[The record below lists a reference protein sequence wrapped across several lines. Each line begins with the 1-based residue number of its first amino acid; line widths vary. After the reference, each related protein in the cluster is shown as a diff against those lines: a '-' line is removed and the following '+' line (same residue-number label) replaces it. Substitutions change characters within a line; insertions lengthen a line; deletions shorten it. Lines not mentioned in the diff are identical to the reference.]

1 MTYPARIVS
10 LGFVLAWCLL
20 TPAAWAG
27 DAFFAATGTWS
38 AELPEDEAA
47 AKEAAEKLDPLV
59 AAEAATK
66 DMMAKFEEAGKTPSA
81 VIFLDR
87 VKKSRFHGG
96 KDVGDKVKE
105 LAGGAATFGH
115 GGCGTYGVTM
125 SDVKD
130 ETPTF
135 MVIGLAG
142 EGLDVQGYLSE
153 GKVNYTYLKKET
165 REKAEAGDAEAQKK
179 VADEQA
185 LREACFTK
193 GKALG
198 EAIVPPDKPGFVMLL
213 GALHNNWHVTFTEGF
228 VESFGTETPLVGGV
242 GKWDDYVYKDGES
255 ARGQMAII
263 IQGNLK
269 IAAAGK
275 APKDSNDT
283 HKKALMQSE
292 MAQIHKKTEELL
304 GDTEPEALLT
314 FCCVTRMRNPKLDPA
329 DKLKDLRTLWGQDVA
344 IFGGFCGGEI
354 GWDLDGKMTA
364 GGDHLTVMAI
374 AGDDQ

>member
-1 MTYPARIVS
+1 MTYPGRIVS
-10 LGFVLAWCLL
+10 LGFVFALCLL
-20 TPAAWAG
+20 PPAAWAG

-38 AELPEDEAA
+38 TELPEDEGA
-47 AKEAAEKLDPLV
+47 AKEASKALDPVV

-66 DMMAKFEEAGKTPSA
+66 DMMAKFEAAGKTPSA

-87 VKKSRFHGG
+87 VKESRFHGG

-105 LAGGAATFGH
+105 IAGGAATFGH

-130 ETPTF
+130 KTPTF

-153 GKVNYTYLKKET
+153 GKINYTYLSKDIRK
-165 REKAEAGDAEAQKK
+165 KAEAGDAEAQKK
-179 VADEQA
+179 VEDEKA
-185 LREACFTK
+185 LREACFSK

-198 EAIVPPDKPGFVMLL
+198 EAIVPPGKSGFVMLL
-213 GALHNNWHVTFTEGF
+213 GAMHNNWHVTFTEGF

-255 ARGQMAII
+255 ARGQMAIV

-269 IAAAGK
+269 IAAAGVNG
-275 APKDSNDT
+275 ANT
-283 HKKALMQSE
+283 WKKQILQSE
-292 MAQIHKKTEELL
+292 MAQIHKKVDETL
-304 GDTEPEALLT
+304 GETQPEALLT
-314 FCCVTRMRNPKLDPA
+314 FCCVTRMRNPKLNPA

-354 GWDLDGKMTA
+354 GWDLEGKMTA

-374 AGDDQ
+374 AGNDE